1 MTITFD
7 CQERS
12 KLSAEV
18 AQVSALLEAG
28 SPVRSYFLRPEAM
41 PIYDKIFLGICRPI
55 GYVDIAVWLLFWQE
69 SREQQRNF
77 EEHAKTQAKSC
88 WHLGKCKWQDCM
100 CKTCRSAVY
109 LFKLSIFFFC
119 DIASRRS
126 LQTNE
131 LQSCKR
137 QSEWIVG
144 SCWDMLG
151 HSEMMSRPVSIGTGV
166 CEIIGGSV
174 QTVFAAGGTSILLD
188 PFAIELRFQVH
199 NSVNDEQRSRPNLQ
213 DCWNH
218 LCICIILYFY
228 HVLPVNDKR
237 VFKFELFVCKYWLRL
252 FRVVQGCLETVWK
265 WHSKEEAVCTDYW
278 RLFWVGW
285 VFGSSLEMAFIRTR
299 FEENSLNFCC
309 SWGKQD
315 LTQGPWRTV
324 SSTGASVDCFWQHA
338 ACSKKEVFSD
348 RGSNGMQNWV
358 QSTGHCS
365 WRQTQR
371 GRGGIPW
378 DLVWPLFSTQF
389 SMM

>member
-41 PIYDKIFLGICRPI
+41 PIYTKILPDMQTDMLLMLIHRFFEFLETDF
-55 GYVDIAVWLLFWQE
+55 VLLYRLHLSRYSCLAAILTGEPRTTEKLWRACQDAGKVMLASWEMQMTRLHVQDLQE
-69 SREQQRNF
+69 CGVFVQV
-77 EEHAKTQAKSC
+77 K
-88 WHLGKCKWQDCM
+88 HL
-100 CKTCRSAVY
+100 
-109 LFKLSIFFFC
+109 FFC

-199 NSVNDEQRSRPNLQ
+199 KSVNHDQPSRPNL
-213 DCWNH
+213 H
-218 LCICIILYFY
+218 LDICTILYHPVFY
-228 HVLPVNDKR
+228 HVLWVNDKR
-237 VFKFELFVCKYWLRL
+237 IFKWAFRL
-252 FRVVQGCLETVWK
+252 QVLVEIVLGCLG
-265 WHSKEEAVCTDYW
+265 
-278 RLFWVGW
+278 LFGN
-285 VFGSSLEMAFIRTR
+285 SLEMAVIRALLKR
-299 FEENSLNFCC
+299 FKENSLNFCGL
-309 SWGKQD
+309 WGKQD
-315 LTQGPWRTV
+315 LTQGPRRTV
-324 SSTGASVDCFWQHA
+324 SSTGASVDIFLT
-338 ACSKKEVFSD
+338 ACSL
-348 RGSNGMQNWV
+348 Q
-358 QSTGHCS
+358 
-365 WRQTQR
+365 
-371 GRGGIPW
+371 
-378 DLVWPLFSTQF
+378 
-389 SMM
+389 

>member
-41 PIYDKIFLGICRPI
+41 PIYDKIFGDMQTDRLCRYSCLAAILTGEPRTTEKLWRACQDA
-55 GYVDIAVWLLFWQE
+55 GKVMLASWEVQMTRLHVQDLQE
-69 SREQQRNF
+69 CGVFVQV
-77 EEHAKTQAKSC
+77 K
-88 WHLGKCKWQDCM
+88 HL
-100 CKTCRSAVY
+100 
-109 LFKLSIFFFC
+109 FFC

-237 VFKFELFVCKYWLRL
+237 VFQFELFVCKYWLRL